1 MHPTKQQWQTVIDNF
16 EKVLPLSEREG
27 CGLNMIEGSVNDYG
41 HVCGTIHCVGG
52 WYAVATELHKSRLVN
67 YNDGADKMA
76 RDLGINDHSDL
87 ETWAHENPE
96 IWGTDY
102 GREMFCSRQAYDI
115 SRNTGLRGVIEH
127 LKGVRDR
134 SPENIEQ

>member
-27 CGLNMIEGSVNDYG
+27 SGLNMIEGAVNDG

-52 WYAVATELHKSRLVN
+52 WYAIATEIHRNRLVN
-67 YNDGADKMA
+67 YNDGADGMA
-76 RDLGINDHSDL
+76 HDLGFEHHFDL
-87 ETWAHENPE
+87 EKWAHENAE
-96 IWGTDY
+96 IWGTEY
-102 GREMFCSRQAYDI
+102 GREMFCSRQAYGI
-115 SRNTGLRGVIEH
+115 SRNDGLREIIEY